1 MNLDMENIR
10 NRDIGLNDSLFISMN
25 ALLMDSALIDLRLRQ
40 SYEDS
45 LRSFLMT
52 VRMKPTSLLFLNPV
66 LMPLS
71 NVKIISGKVDSL
83 HMSAIGREYLSFGK
97 MNMFYNNLRIQLV
110 KDGDPDKTNFGLK
123 MKSFIANNFII
134 RRNNNGRTGLVY
146 FERLR
151 DRSFFNYI
159 VKMTFSGMATSIGVK
174 KNRKYMKQY
183 RTALK
188 QDGRPL
194 TVDR

>member
-1 MNLDMENIR
+1 MNLVMENIR
-10 NRDIGLNDSLFISMN
+10 NRNITPGDSLFISMN

-71 NVKIISGKVDSL
+71 NIKIVSGKIDSL
-83 HMSAIGREYLSFGK
+83 HMTAVGREYLSLGK
-97 MNMFYNNLRIQLV
+97 MNMFYSNLRIQLV
-110 KDGDPDKTNFGLK
+110 KDGDPDKRDVGLK
-123 MKSFIANNFII
+123 VKTFIANNFII
-134 RRNNNGRTGLVY
+134 RRKNNGRTGIVY

-174 KNRKYMKQY
+174 KNRKFMKQY
-183 RTALK
+183 KNALSEK
-188 QDGRPL
+188 GLRGIE
-194 TVDR
+194 VR